1 MKYSCNEARESG
13 VNLSSSD
20 RQKLYNG
27 IKKIRFLDTELSEIK
42 NRAIL
47 HWPRFFLFSLFGK
60 RNRTE
65 QNGTEPDL
73 RVKKRGKV
81 GMFRWR
87 GKDRPCST
95 NCSLI
100 GRFSPRLNK
109 GGQAGRRNIVVK
121 FPSRYSIPVKR
132 CDKLSPSIF
141 PLLFVLLPS
150 PLLEVLECVEKKRF
164 YRSLALCET
173 VGKFAQKFLPSN
185 FDSNI
190 SLNDT
195 RCE

>member
-1 MKYSCNEARESG
+1 MA
-13 VNLSSSD
+13 
-20 RQKLYNG
+20 
-27 IKKIRFLDTELSEIK
+27 
-42 NRAIL
+42 A
-47 HWPRFFLFSLFGK
+47 LFSFLALWK
-60 RNRTE
+60 TE

-109 GGQAGRRNIVVK
+109 EGQARRRNIVVK

-195 RCE
+195 RCERE

>member
-1 MKYSCNEARESG
+1 MA
-13 VNLSSSD
+13 
-20 RQKLYNG
+20 
-27 IKKIRFLDTELSEIK
+27 
-42 NRAIL
+42 A
-47 HWPRFFLFSLFGK
+47 LFSFLALWK
-60 RNRTE
+60 TE

-109 GGQAGRRNIVVK
+109 GGQARRRNIVVK

-141 PLLFVLLPS
+141 PLLFVLLPPLFWKS
-150 PLLEVLECVEKKRF
+150 WNAWKRNDSIVLLLFVKLLENSRKN
-164 YRSLALCET
+164 S
-173 VGKFAQKFLPSN
+173 FLLILIQ
-185 FDSNI
+185 I
-190 SLNDT
+190 SLSTILVARENEKYMYLYLYFFFFENF
-195 RCE
+195 CPLPN